1 MKIERTGRYFKLFTL
16 KINGQKYYFIGK
28 RFEKGFCCI
37 FRKSE
42 QAVEAFE
49 IMERIDY
56 AD

>member
-1 MKIERTGRYFKLFTL
+1 MKIERTGKYFRLFTL
-16 KINGQKYYFIGK
+16 KINGQRYYFIGK

-42 QAVEAFE
+42 QAVEAYE